1 MKILIDG
8 QTFESPEL
16 HRGIGVYVKNVIN
29 AMIKQSYGHDWF
41 IAVANDRYLS
51 ELDPWVRSRLHILIA
66 QEFLPSSN
74 YICNE
79 AYTNKAQ
86 EIIDEY
92 DIDAFW
98 VPNALMVNVLFLN
111 RPLTCNMFATVYDII
126 PYIFPIQ
133 EWPQPIINEYH
144 RRLSFLKNESRVSLF
159 MISQAT
165 LNDWQ
170 KNIGECNGRCY
181 VTVLAADSKVFFKR
195 REQIQKKDPYILFT
209 GGFDYRKN
217 IDGALEGFKLA
228 REKYIDDGAFQSYRL
243 IIVGKYDESTKE
255 KYLAKIKSKSLTQHV
270 ELAGEV
276 SLNKLAQLYQEAD
289 LFFFPSKYEG
299 FGLPLLEAM
308 LAGDYVICAN
318 NSSLPEVCGEYAT
331 YFDADDK
338 TSMAD
343 ALYRGFCHHR
353 DETLEDIEARQKY
366 AKSFNWETTAVE
378 TLNII
383 DRTIN
388 SKSNNSYKPKL
399 AIFTPWPMQKTGIA
413 NFEYKLVPYLT
424 KYFEI
429 TVFTNS
435 KEKNCKNMEDVCILD
450 IGSFNAHRREY
461 DYKLYQIGNN
471 NAFHKEIFD
480 MFIKES
486 GIAEIHD
493 FVLTPFFYWSYFKAN
508 QKKMFLKLLI
518 DGYGEQGKLLYKE
531 MLINDDCPDI
541 NEYPMVH
548 AVTANAEKTIFHNS
562 WCSSNITQ
570 KNKCV
575 IPLPAFDFKIPQS
588 SLTQQSRANI
598 QQFIDKKKE
607 TIVGCFGWVNENKRP
622 DVVVRVIKRLIDE
635 GYAVKLAFWGENNT
649 KRLTKEIHSQ
659 HLEESVVISGYLSEE
674 EYYFAMEIT
683 DIVVNLRYPS
693 MGEASGT
700 LCEALKLGKAVIVS
714 DLNQYKEFPDD
725 VCWKLPVDELED
737 KLLYEYLKILVS
749 EPLIRHALGENGR
762 EYANTVL
769 NPENIAKMYYHY
781 IVE

>member
-1 MKILIDG
+1 MRILIDG

-41 IAVANDRYLS
+41 IAVADDRYLS
-51 ELDPWVRSRLHILIA
+51 ELDPWVRSRLHVLIA

-79 AYTNKAQ
+79 AYTNKTQ
-86 EIIDEY
+86 EIINEY

-98 VPNALMVNVLFLN
+98 IPNALMVNVLFLN
-111 RPLTCNMFATVYDII
+111 RSLTCSMFATVYDII
-126 PYIFPIQ
+126 PYLFPIQ
-133 EWPQPIINEYH
+133 EWPQSITNEYH
-144 RRLSFLKNESRVSLF
+144 RRLSFLKNESRMTLF

-165 LNDWQ
+165 MNDWR
-170 KNIGECNGRCY
+170 KKIGECNGRCY
-181 VTVLAADSKVFFKR
+181 VTVLAADSRVFYKR
-195 REQIQKKDPYILFT
+195 KEQIQKKDPYILFT

-243 IIVGKYDESTKE
+243 IIVGRYDEITKE
-255 KYLAKIKSKSLTQHV
+255 KYLAKIKSKGLAQHV

-276 SLNKLAQLYQEAD
+276 SLSKLAQLYQDAD

-308 LAGDYVICAN
+308 LAGDYVICAD

-338 TSMAD
+338 NSMAD
-343 ALYRGFCHHR
+343 ALYQGFCRHR

-366 AKSFNWETTAVE
+366 AMSFNWGTTAVE
-378 TLNII
+378 TLSII

-424 KYFEI
+424 KYFNI
-429 TVFTNS
+429 TVFTSS
-435 KEKNCKNMEDVCILD
+435 KEKTRKNMEDICIRD
-450 IGSFNAHRREY
+450 IECFNACRREY

-471 NAFHKEIFD
+471 NVFHKEIFD
-480 MFIKES
+480 MFAKEG

-493 FVLTPFFYWSYFKAN
+493 FVLTPFFYWGYFKAN
-508 QKKMFLKLLI
+508 QRRMFLKLLI

-531 MLINDDCPDI
+531 MLASGDCPDI
-541 NEYPMVH
+541 NKYPMVE
-548 AVTANAEKTIFHNS
+548 AVVSIAEKTIFHNS
-562 WCSSNITQ
+562 WCSSNIAQ

-575 IPLPAFDFKIPQS
+575 IPLPAFDFKIPQP
-588 SLTQQSRANI
+588 SLMQQSRANI
-598 QQFIDKKKE
+598 QRIINKQNE
-607 TIVGCFGWVNENKRP
+607 TIIGCFGWINENKRP
-622 DVVVRVIKRLIDE
+622 YIVIRAIKRLIEE
-635 GYAVKLAFWGENNT
+635 GYAVKLAFWGENNL
-649 KRLTKEIHSQ
+649 KELTEEIHFQ
-659 HLEESVVISGYLSEE
+659 QLEESVVVSGYLSEE
-674 EYYFAMEIT
+674 DYYAAMEIT

-700 LCEALKLGKAVIVS
+700 LCEALKMGKPVIVS
-714 DLNQYKEFPDD
+714 DLNQYSEFPDE
-725 VCWKLPVDELED
+725 VCWKLPINELED
-737 KLLYEYLKILVS
+737 TLLYEYIKILVS
-749 EPLIRHALGENGR
+749 EPSIKHALGENGR

-769 NPENIAKMYYHY
+769 NPENIARLYYHY
-781 IVE
+781 IVQ